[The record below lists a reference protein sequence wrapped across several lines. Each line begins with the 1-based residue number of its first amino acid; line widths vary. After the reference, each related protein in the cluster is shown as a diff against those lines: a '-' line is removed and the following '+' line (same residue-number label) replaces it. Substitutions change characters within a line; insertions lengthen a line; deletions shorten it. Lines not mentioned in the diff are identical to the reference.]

1 MAPGRRVRQNCDL
14 WREADQGVGSVGI
27 GGGVGVRYVVGVAS
41 GEIVAV
47 GVGVG
52 VAVLACSNTTG
63 A

>member
-1 MAPGRRVRQNCDL
+1 MGGGR
-14 WREADQGVGSVGI
+14 SVG
-27 GGGVGVRYVVGVAS
+27 VDVAS

-47 GVGVG
+47 DVGVA